1 MKEHPDI
8 PVDVLVSDFQL
19 KADVG
24 LSIARGWFDTG
35 GVDCIVDVAL
45 SAMALGLTG
54 WVRNRMDGT
63 VEVIATGSR
72 EHLETL
78 RQWMEQGPPAA
89 QVSRVDV
96 AVAAPETFSRFEW
109 RPTA

>member
-1 MKEHPDI
+1 MTASTETWR
-8 PVDVLVSDFQL
+8 LVAHGRVQGVGYRGAC
-19 KADVG
+19 ADK
-24 LSIARGWFDTG
+24 
-35 GVDCIVDVAL
+35 
-45 SAMALGLTG
+45 AMALGLTG

-89 QVSRVDV
+89 QVSRVDM
-96 AVAAPETFSRFEW
+96 APAPPETFDSFAW

>member
-1 MKEHPDI
+1 MTGSTETWR
-8 PVDVLVSDFQL
+8 LVAHGRVQGVGYRGHC
-19 KADVG
+19 ADR
-24 LSIARGWFDTG
+24 AR
-35 GVDCIVDVAL
+35 
-45 SAMALGLTG
+45 ALGLGG

-72 EHLETL
+72 EHLEAL
-78 RQWMEQGPPAA
+78 RVWMEQGPPAA

-96 AVAAPETFSRFEW
+96 TAAAPETFDGFEW